1 MAVSTMKK
9 MTLLA
14 EKEKLNDVMLSL
26 QNFQA
31 VELMTTTVENQRML
45 VNQYFNVDSEDEDSV
60 HEFPADKHIFK
71 NVSNESEVNHI
82 TGQLDKVEE
91 YIEFLEDVLPSPGL
105 LEKLQFEK
113 KSYSLYEIE
122 NIMKD
127 LNIESMIHEAQGLRS
142 RISKLE
148 EKRDELKEESEFLNR
163 WKSLEFNPKIVEDTK
178 ITEVFIGAIDTERN
192 ETLHEALKSFN
203 DLYIEEL
210 HYTEEETIYLI
221 ITSKHN
227 ADDVDNTL
235 IRHRFERLHY
245 QYDNLPREELKQNRD
260 ELNDLNQKI
269 IHVEE
274 NPEEYKELLNNLKLT
289 EEYLFS
295 KRERLI
301 ASQDVLVSDNLFV
314 LTGWIEEKE
323 LNEQIKDIE
332 KKIGKDS
339 HIVSVNDV
347 AENEIEDVPVKFK
360 NNHATSAFENVVSM
374 YSVPKYDEMDPTPF
388 VQPFSIL
395 FFGMMTADAGYG
407 LLGLIAIF
415 IGLKFFNLSS
425 SMKKNLEFFGQLM
438 IGTTIAGFFFGS
450 FFGFELPFKVMSLGD
465 QLLEIMVLSMGIG
478 LVHLILGLFLNTIK
492 NNRKKDYATSFTDGY
507 AWILILLSAIALA
520 VNMFFTGPAIVTTIS
535 IGIILVSLLATVLVN
550 FFSSENKIDGAV
562 QGVFSIFDVTGYI
575 GDIIS
580 YTRLTALGVA
590 SANIGMAFNL
600 VIGLLPVP
608 ARFTIGIV
616 IFVGLHLFNMFIA
629 MISGYVHT
637 LRLNY
642 VEFFGKFYTGGGR
655 QFAPI
660 ATLQKHISIKNNSTQ

>member
-127 LNIESMIHEAQGLRS
+127 LNIESLIHEAQGLRS

>member
-127 LNIESMIHEAQGLRS
+127 LNIESLIHEAQGLRS

-415 IGLKFFNLSS
+415 IGLKFLNLSS
-425 SMKKNLEFFGQLM
+425 GMKKNLEFFGQLM

-450 FFGFELPFKVMSLGD
+450 FFGFELPFKVMSLSD

-507 AWILILLSAIALA
+507 AWILILLAAIALSA
-520 VNMFFTGPAIVTTIS
+520 NIFFTGPAIVTTIS

-562 QGVFSIFDVTGYI
+562 QGVFSIFDVTSYI
-575 GDIIS
+575 GDVIS

-600 VIGLLPVP
+600 VIGLLPPV
-608 ARFTIGIV
+608 ARFSIGIL

-660 ATLQKHISIKNNSTQ
+660 ATLQKHILIKNNSTQ

>member
-14 EKEKLNDVMLSL
+14 EKENLSAVMLSL
-26 QNFQA
+26 QSYQA
-31 VELMTTTVENQRML
+31 VELITTTVENQRAL
-45 VNQYFNVDSEDEDSV
+45 VNEYYNVDKEDVDST
-60 HEFPADKHIFK
+60 EEYPADKHIFK
-71 NVSNESEVNHI
+71 NISKENDINHLSGLI
-82 TGQLDKVEE
+82 DKAEE
-91 YIEFLEDVLPSPGL
+91 HIEFLEEVLPSPGL
-105 LEKLQFEK
+105 LEKLKFEK
-113 KSYSLYEIE
+113 KSYTLYELEELMASSDIDQL
-122 NIMKD
+122 IYK
-127 LNIESMIHEAQGLRS
+127 AQELRN
-142 RISKLE
+142 RMDKLE
-148 EKRDELKEESEFLNR
+148 ERKEQLEEEREFLNR
-163 WKSLEFNPKIVEDTK
+163 WKSLEFNPKVVEDTK
-178 ITEVFIGAIDTERN
+178 VTEVFIGAVDTERN
-192 ETLHEALKSFN
+192 DALHESLHSFN
-203 DLYIEEL
+203 EIYIEEL
-210 HYTEEETIYLI
+210 HYTDDETIYLV
-221 ITSKHN
+221 ITSNHEAN
-227 ADDVDNTL
+227 DVENTL

-245 QYDNLPREELKQNRD
+245 NYEQLPREELKRNRD
-260 ELNDLNQKI
+260 ELNELHQKMVQ
-269 IHVEE
+269 VEE
-274 NPEEYKELLNNLKLT
+274 KPEEYKELLKNLKLA
-289 EEYLFS
+289 EEYLYS

-301 ASQDVLVSDNLFV
+301 ASQDVLVSENLFV
-314 LTGWIEEKE
+314 LTGWIEENE
-323 LNEQIKDIE
+323 LDQQIKDIE
-332 KKIGKDS
+332 KRIGKDS
-339 HIVSVNDV
+339 HIVSISDV
-347 AENEIEDVPVKFK
+347 ADNELDDVPIKFK

-415 IGLKFFNLSS
+415 IGLKLLNLSS

-450 FFGFELPFKVMSLGD
+450 FFGFELPFKVMSLSD

-492 NNRKKDYATSFTDGY
+492 NNRKKDYAASFTDGY
-507 AWILILLSAIALA
+507 AWILILLAAIALSA
-520 VNMFFTGPAIVTTIS
+520 NIFFVGPAIVTTVA
-535 IGIILVSLLATVLVN
+535 IGIMLLSLLATVLIN
-550 FFSSENKIDGAV
+550 FLSNENKVDGAV
-562 QGVFSIFDVTGYI
+562 QGVFSIFDVTSYI
-575 GDIIS
+575 GDVIS

-600 VIGLLPVP
+600 VIGLLPPV
-608 ARFTIGIV
+608 ARFSIGIL

-660 ATLQKHISIKNNSTQ
+660 ATLQKHILIKNNSTQ

>member
-14 EKEKLNDVMLSL
+14 EKENLNAVMLSL
-26 QNFQA
+26 QSYQA
-31 VELMTTTVENQRML
+31 VELMTTTIENQRAL
-45 VNQYFNVDSEDEDSV
+45 VNEYFSVDIEDEDSV
-60 HEFPADKHIFK
+60 QEYPADKHIFK
-71 NVSNESEVNHI
+71 NISNENEINHL

-91 YIEFLEDVLPSPGL
+91 YIEFLEEALPSPGL
-105 LEKLQFEK
+105 LEKLQFER
-113 KSYSLYEIE
+113 KSYTLYEIE
-122 NIMKD
+122 DLMSN
-127 LNIESMIHEAQGLRS
+127 LNIETLIHEAQDIRS
-142 RISKLE
+142 RMNKLD
-148 EKRDELKEESEFLNR
+148 EKKEELKEEREFLNR
-163 WKSLEFNPKIVEDTK
+163 WKSLEFNPKIVKDTK

-192 ETLHEALKSFN
+192 EALQEALHSFN
-203 DLYIEEL
+203 ELYIEVL
-210 HYTEEETIYLI
+210 NYTEEDTIYLI
-221 ITSKHN
+221 ITSSHE
-227 ADDVDNTL
+227 AEDVENTL

-245 QYDNLPREELKQNRD
+245 QYDNLPKEELKHNRD
-260 ELNDLNQKI
+260 ELNELHQQI
-269 IHVEE
+269 VHVEE
-274 NPEEYKELLNNLKLT
+274 KPEAYKELLNNLKLT
-289 EEYLFS
+289 EEYLYS

-301 ASQDVLVSDNLFV
+301 ASQDVLVSENLFV
-314 LTGWIEEKE
+314 LTGWIEEYE
-323 LNEQIKDIE
+323 LDEQIKDIE
-332 KKIGKDS
+332 KRIGKDS
-339 HIVSVNDV
+339 HIVYVNDV
-347 AENEIEDVPVKFK
+347 TENEIDDVPIKFK

-374 YSVPKYDEMDPTPF
+374 YSVPKYDEMDPTAF

-407 LLGLIAIF
+407 LLGLVAIF
-415 IGLKFFNLSS
+415 IGLKFLNLSS

-438 IGTTIAGFFFGS
+438 VGTTVAGFFFGS
-450 FFGFELPFKVMSLGD
+450 FFGFELPFKVMSLSD

-507 AWILILLSAIALA
+507 AWILILLGAITLA
-520 VNMFFTGPAIVTTIS
+520 ANMFFGGPAIVTTIS
-535 IGIILVSLLATVLVN
+535 VGIMLLSLLATVLIN
-550 FFSSENKIDGAV
+550 FISNDNKVDGAV
-562 QGVFSIFDVTGYI
+562 QGVFSIFDVTSYI

-600 VIGLLPVP
+600 VIGLLPPV
-608 ARFTIGIV
+608 ARFTIGIL

-655 QFAPI
+655 QFSPI
-660 ATLQKHISIKNNSTQ
+660 ATLQKHILIKNNSVQ